1 MSSGESKIPD
11 AEETE
16 RVDDNAADDE
26 ELEKQ
31 SLVWSWRQSLS
42 SAAVE
47 AGVSAFALPVVGI
60 DR

>member
-16 RVDDNAADDE
+16 RVDDSAAEDE
-26 ELEKQ
+26 EHEKQ
-31 SLVWSWRQSLS
+31 SLVWSWQRSLS

-47 AGVSAFALPVVGI
+47 AGCSAFALPVAGI